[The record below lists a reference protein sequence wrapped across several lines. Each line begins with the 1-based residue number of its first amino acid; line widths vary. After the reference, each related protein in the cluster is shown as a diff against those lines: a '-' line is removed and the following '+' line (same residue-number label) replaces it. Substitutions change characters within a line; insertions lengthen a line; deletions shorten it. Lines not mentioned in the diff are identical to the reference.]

1 MLNLKDQNPR
11 ILVVG
16 DLMIDHYLWGSCDR
30 ISPEAPVQ
38 VIDVQNET
46 KRLGGAGNVLHNL
59 KDLGA
64 SVGVLSVVGDDE
76 AGSEIKKLL
85 HDLKI
90 DTHLQTIKGR
100 KSSIKSRLISSHQQI
115 VRMDK
120 ESKEEICPQTQKK
133 LIETFNKI
141 VQNYDSVIL
150 SDYGKGVLS
159 SHVCKQI
166 IKKANEFKKPIL
178 VDPKGKDYTKYKNAT
193 LLTPNKKEAIEATK
207 IQIHDEKSLK
217 KSIKKLKDELN
228 LTYSLI
234 TLSSEGIAL
243 YEKNLLII
251 PALGKEVYDVTGAGD
266 TVIASLA
273 YALTC
278 NEDIK
283 KSIEFANKAAAVVVG
298 KIGSATAT
306 FEEITSYEHE
316 KSIGELEDRVVSK
329 EKLKQ
334 ILDKTDKKIVF
345 TNGCFDI
352 LHVGH
357 AKYLKKAKS
366 LGDIL
371 VVGLNSDASVKRLKG
386 PKRPINS
393 CLDRACL
400 LSALGFVDYVVIF
413 EEDTPYELIK
423 YISPHILV
431 KGADYEGKQVIGS
444 ELVKEVKL
452 IEFEA
457 GKSTS
462 KIIDR
467 IENGQYDSK

>member
-1 MLNLKDQNPR
+1 MFSLKDKNPR

-38 VIDVQNET
+38 VINVEKET

-59 KDLGA
+59 KALDA
-64 SVGVLSVVGDDE
+64 EVGILSVIGNDE
-76 AGSEIKKLL
+76 AGEEIKKLL
-85 HDLKI
+85 KSLHVSMY
-90 DTHLQTIKGR
+90 LQSVKGR
-100 KSSIKSRLISSHQQI
+100 KSSIKSRLLSSNQQI

-120 ESKEEICPQTQKK
+120 ESCEEISQKEQDK
-133 LIETFNKI
+133 LLNEFENIIK
-141 VQNYDSVIL
+141 NYDSVIL

-159 SHVCKQI
+159 QKVCQKI
-166 IKKANEFKKPIL
+166 IKKANELNLPIL
-178 VDPKGKDYTKYKNAT
+178 VDPKGEDYSKYKNAT
-193 LLTPNKKEAIEATK
+193 LLTPNKKEAKEATK
-207 IQIHDEKSLK
+207 IEINDEKSLEVA
-217 KSIKKLKDELN
+217 IKKLKDDLG
-228 LTYSLI
+228 LKYSLI

-243 YEKNLLII
+243 YEDDLHVSS
-251 PALGKEVYDVTGAGD
+251 ALSREVYDVTGAGD

-278 NEDIK
+278 KANIK
-283 KSIEFANKAAAVVVG
+283 KAVSFANKAAAVVVG

-306 FEEITSYEHE
+306 FEEIAKYEHE

-329 EKLKQ
+329 EELKA
-334 ILDKTDKKIVF
+334 ILEKSNKKVIF

-357 AKYLKKAKS
+357 AKYLKKAKA

-371 VVGLNSDASVKRLKG
+371 VIGLNSDSSVRRLKG
-386 PKRPINS
+386 KTRPINNE
-393 CLDRACL
+393 LDRACL

-413 EEDTPYELIK
+413 DEDTPYKLIK
-423 YISPHILV
+423 FLKPNILV
-431 KGADYEGKQVIGS
+431 KGADYEGKEVVGS
-444 ELVKEVKL
+444 ELVDEVKL

-462 KIIDR
+462 NIIKKI
-467 IENGQYDSK
+467 QTY